1 MLADVTGAQK
11 FLTFYS
17 VTTRRATYKGR
28 PQDILFWELHYDV
41 TGHLSAQEWE
51 ALEPAI
57 DPVNM
62 LANLAET
69 SRPLDIPTP
78 IQSWMYQELSDAMF
92 SYCHCEKLCGVFI
105 FAVLTPLYIT
115 CFTDSLILGPF
126 FTFVKIWTV
135 QAGRGYERSYRC

>member
-69 SRPLDIPTP
+69 SRPLDIPAPNPFVDVPGAFRRHVLLLPLRETLRCVHLRRSHALIHHLLHRLP
-78 IQSWMYQELSDAMF
+78 DPGALFHI
-92 SYCHCEKLCGVFI
+92 CENMDCTG
-105 FAVLTPLYIT
+105 
-115 CFTDSLILGPF
+115 
-126 FTFVKIWTV
+126 WTWLR
-135 QAGRGYERSYRC
+135 A